1 VSAYSFELVAATFTE
16 LSIAR
21 SPFPSFSGTF
31 VTLTDKLQSAGAY
44 PFQDDDPFVMRN
56 CPHLFFVGNQPRF
69 GTKVITGGTD
79 GQTVRLVAVPSFSA
93 TGEIV
98 LVDTETLD
106 VSRVRIMGA

>member
-1 VSAYSFELVAATFTE
+1 MTATVSE
-16 LSIAR
+16 LSTPHP
-21 SPFPSFSGTF
+21 SFPSFSGIYITAA
-31 VTLTDKLQSAGAY
+31 TDKVQFAGAY

-56 CPHLFFVGNQPRF
+56 CPHLFFVGNQPQF

-79 GQTVRLVAVPSFSA
+79 GQSVRLVAVPSFSA